1 MIAQLRYKSM
11 GSGTESKMSKCNFA
25 FKNLCVCNKQLLT
38 ALVCFSCFKNFCI
51 FPFFNALTS
60 PKFFFCESS
69 RIIASRVLPKKSCL
83 CYILVMR
90 NCLYTM

>member
-38 ALVCFSCFKNFCI
+38 ALVCFSCFQNFCI

-60 PKFFFCESS
+60 PKFFFAKVIGLLLAEFG
-69 RIIASRVLPKKSCL
+69 PKSHVYVIFL
-83 CYILVMR
+83 
-90 NCLYTM
+90 